1 MSLRKT
7 YLLVG
12 FVALALLG
20 LALADTGET
29 VSEAAPLLGF
39 TDTPV
44 PVATNTPPPPPPTN
58 TPPPPPPTNTPPP
71 PQPTNTPRPQQKQ
84 QPVPTPTAIPIL
96 PESGHPE
103 EGPVS
108 PWMVGGIALLL
119 GWLVIWSGQRHGG
132 PSRPPSEPPS
142 Q

>member
-1 MSLRKT
+1 MSLRKM
-7 YLLVG
+7 YLLGG

-44 PVATNTPPPPPPTN
+44 PVATSTSLPPAPTNTLPPPPPTP
-58 TPPPPPPTNTPPP
+58 TDVLVVLPTNTPMPG
-71 PQPTNTPRPQQKQ
+71 QKQ
-84 QPVPTPTAIPIL
+84 QPVATPIPIL
-96 PESGHPE
+96 PESGQPE
-103 EGPVS
+103 KGPIS
-108 PWMVGGIALLL
+108 PWVVGGIALFL
-119 GWLVIWSGQRHGG
+119 GWLVLWSGQRHKDV
-132 PSRPPSEPPS
+132 SRPSSSPPA